1 MNPLRDNP
9 FNSRLAQG
17 VTRVGFRKWYER
29 ELLSSHA
36 HLVLVLLGLF
46 AMLAALEAF
55 TEALPGEKLVDVALA
70 VVSGVITL
78 WALRRY
84 LYLLMRAE
92 YLAQQAS
99 CPLCKDYGRFQLV
112 TEDRPARQ
120 TQVRCRKCAH
130 DWTILEE

>member
-1 MNPLRDNP
+1 MNPLRENP
-9 FNSRLAQG
+9 FNCRLAQG

-36 HLVLVLLGLF
+36 HLVLVLLALF

-55 TEALPGEKLVDVALA
+55 TEATPGEKLAA
-70 VVSGVITL
+70 VSGVITL

-99 CPLCKDYGRFQLV
+99 CPVCKDYGRFQLV
-112 TEDRPARQ
+112 TEDRPTHQ